1 MLLENKEIQFITNQ
15 DDSTVYETLKGLF
28 ANCKSFCLSVA
39 FISFSGYQLLIETLT
54 EIE

>member
-28 ANCKSFCLSVA
+28 ANCKSFC
-39 FISFSGYQLLIETLT
+39 
-54 EIE
+54 